1 MLELRAAGVAIPV
14 GYWLTVE
21 IVAVEPIRRVAVHV
35 FPRAARFGNGD
46 QTTAATRLL
55 VPVLVKRLLRSVTAI
70 HNRRHPS
77 AAAPFARE
85 VPRIDLLEGPCLRV
99 WAFFVDFVTLCGCS
113 IGRERHATEPSA
125 LTKMIGARLACR
137 DLGSRYRSA
146 R

>member
-55 VPVLVKRLLRSVTAI
+55 VPVLVKRLLRSAKEPTMYP
-70 HNRRHPS
+70 HT
-77 AAAPFARE
+77 AAPFARE
-85 VPRIDLLEGPCLRV
+85 VPGIDFLEGPFLRI
-99 WAFFVDFVTLCGCS
+99 WAFCIAAAISLLGRRSV
-113 IGRERHATEPSA
+113 GRERPLTER
-125 LTKMIGARLACR
+125 IGARLAR
-137 DLGSRYRSA
+137 PDLASRSRPD
-146 R
+146 

>member
-55 VPVLVKRLLRSVTAI
+55 VPVLVKRLLRSVTEETLCPI
-70 HNRRHPS
+70 T
-77 AAAPFARE
+77 AAPFSRE
-85 VPRIDLLEGPCLRV
+85 VPRIDLLEGPFLRI
-99 WAFFVDFVTLCGCS
+99 WAFYKATAIPLL
-113 IGRERHATEPSA
+113 GRSVGRKRRATE
-125 LTKMIGARLACR
+125 LVRARVAR
-137 DLGSRYRSA
+137 PDPAFRYRPDK
-146 R
+146 RRKK